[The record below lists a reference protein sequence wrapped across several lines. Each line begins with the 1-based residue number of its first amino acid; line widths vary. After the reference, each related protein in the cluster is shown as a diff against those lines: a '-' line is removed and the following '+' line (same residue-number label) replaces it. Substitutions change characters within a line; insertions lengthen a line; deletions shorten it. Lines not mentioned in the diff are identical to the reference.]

1 MLSGH
6 VRAWGRYHSRILDR
20 WAANLGRS
28 EGAIAEE
35 AVPFPGAVRRSLV
48 VLRCA
53 RPIYAAGFSAVV
65 PAHVG
70 RLLERRDHVAP
81 TLTRAIASMTSVSPS
96 GANKRMSP
104 SAGQAPSLSS
114 KQLAR
119 QSRMWVCP
127 AWHSSTGRARRAILI
142 TALCAA
148 APLAHAQQLPSIE
161 SLEQSYVA
169 CVQTAFLGR
178 LDDFA
183 VNGNLAQVAER
194 ALLDCQI
201 EENALYTTAVSS
213 GVGHAQAIA
222 LTRVAVEQ
230 LKASLKAKMLAPP
243 TAMLQKK

>member
-65 PAHVG
+65 PAHAG

-104 SAGQAPSLSS
+104 SAGQAPSLGS

-161 SLEQSYVA
+161 SLKESYVA
-169 CVQTAFLGR
+169 CVQSAFVRR

-183 VNGNLAQVAER
+183 VNGKPATSGR
-194 ALLDCQI
+194 ARVSRLPDRGKCPLHNCGSLRARACSGDRPDPCRGRTTQGQP
-201 EENALYTTAVSS
+201 EGRNAGTAT
-213 GVGHAQAIA
+213 GD
-222 LTRVAVEQ
+222 
-230 LKASLKAKMLAPP
+230 AP
-243 TAMLQKK
+243 KI